1 MDADAV
7 ELRVLGCLIEKQ
19 RTTPDVYP
27 LTLNGLRA
35 ACNQST
41 NRDPVVSYDE
51 ETVRDGIRGLV
62 QRQWARLASGPGSR
76 AVKYRHL
83 LDDALQ
89 VNDAELAVLC
99 VLMLRGAQTPGEL
112 KARTD
117 RMQPFASL
125 GEVHET
131 LDGLIARELAARL
144 PRRPGQKEER
154 YVQLLGGDQAAPAAE
169 QEPAA
174 APLGDDVEARLSR
187 LEQEVAELRR
197 ALESLSPQPE
207 RTEDSESGAV

>member
-197 ALESLSPQPE
+197 ALESLRPQPE